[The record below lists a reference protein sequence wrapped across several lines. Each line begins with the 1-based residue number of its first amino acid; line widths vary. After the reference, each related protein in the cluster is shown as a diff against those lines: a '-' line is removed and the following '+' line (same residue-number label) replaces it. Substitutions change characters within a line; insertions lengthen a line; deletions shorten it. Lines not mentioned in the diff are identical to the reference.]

1 MSVTSIPPPDFPV
14 PPDAAG
20 LATLLVQSDLA
31 ALAVTHGGTLIY
43 TNTAF
48 CRLFSIADIPAG
60 TLLHSLIVPDDRDRI
75 AGLLRGDGQAP
86 AACVAV
92 APRGDGSTIDIELR
106 ASCLTPEDKELRGI
120 FAQDVTDR
128 SRAAAR
134 LNLLAFSDPLTGL
147 ANRALFSDRLRQAVL
162 HAARD
167 GVGFGVLMLDLDGFK
182 SVNDRLGHAAGDV
195 VLQHVGRRL
204 EASLRATETV
214 ARLGGDEFA
223 VLLGHVRR
231 AADACAVADR
241 LLQAIR
247 QPILAGG
254 RAVTVNATIG
264 IALFPDHGR
273 TVERLLV
280 AADSALY
287 RAKRDGG
294 GSRAWAGEGA
304 ADGTVPPMIAW
315 STTYELDVP
324 EMDREHAGL
333 FALLNALGEAL
344 QNGRDPRPPFRE
356 FIGAVARHFAG
367 EECLMVEARYP
378 GAAGHREQHQ
388 RLLAEVAGLALDGE
402 DVSTSLVLR
411 YLQDWLSRHIDGA
424 DREFAGHFNRSR
436 WGAEE
441 SKKRLAVVPP
451 ST

>member
-1 MSVTSIPPPDFPV
+1 MSVTLIPLPEFPV
-14 PPDAAG
+14 PADAG
-20 LATLLVQSDLA
+20 ELAALLVQSDLA
-31 ALAVTHGGTLIY
+31 ALAFTRGRTLIY
-43 TNTAF
+43 ANSAF
-48 CRLFSIADIPAG
+48 RRLFSVPDIQADTALD
-60 TLLHSLIVPDDRDRI
+60 TLIVPDDRDRV
-75 AGLLRGDGQAP
+75 AGLLRGDGHAP
-86 AACVAV
+86 ATCVA
-92 APRGDGSTIDIELR
+92 AALRADGSTVDIELR
-106 ASCLTPEDKELRGI
+106 AACLTAADTALRGI
-120 FAQDVTDR
+120 VAQDVTDR

-162 HAARD
+162 DAGHD
-167 GVGFGVLMLDLDGFK
+167 GIGFAVLMLDLDGFK

-223 VLLGHVRR
+223 ILLGHVRR
-231 AADACAVADR
+231 GADAGAVADR

-254 RAVTVNATIG
+254 RAVTVSASIG

-273 TVERLLV
+273 AVEHLLV
-280 AADSALY
+280 AADGALY
-287 RAKRDGG
+287 RAKRDGAG
-294 GSRAWAGEGA
+294 GRAWAGEGV

-324 EMDREHAGL
+324 EMDAQHADL
-333 FALLNALGEAL
+333 FALLNVLAEAL
-344 QNGRDPRPPFRE
+344 QNGRDPRPPFRG
-356 FIGAVARHFAG
+356 FIGAVARHFAD
-367 EECLMVEARYP
+367 EERLMVEARYK
-378 GAAGHREQHQ
+378 GAPGHREQHQ

-402 DVSTSLVLR
+402 DVSPSLVLR

-424 DREFAGHFNRSR
+424 DREFAGHCTRSP
-436 WGAEE
+436 WAAEAAHG
-441 SKKRLAVVPP
+441 SCGGGPLG
-451 ST
+451 